1 MIEAAI
7 LFIKEQVAALVAAY
21 QVLKRTATS
30 SASSSTTTTT
40 TRLSR
45 AWNAAFKKQNRS
57 VRSAYIQFVALF
69 CLIPSFILG
78 GVMYAIEDREG
89 TPRSFV
95 DCLFTMASAASST
108 GLLVLDT
115 SILQVGSKALIGVV
129 MFGWSN
135 TLLIAAAP
143 MLFRICRLRAA
154 RKRCNLVGEKLKR
167 RREAFNHLYEAKEKQ
182 EQLHNKQSLYIV
194 DEKVKSVAS
203 TSIATT
209 IDVSV
214 EMTTSEGT
222 SIFVDK
228 KEEGESK
235 SDKLPTSSSSSS
247 SSSTSSLTEGSST
260 SIDSLSLSSSSSSSS
275 SSLPNSKKPTSRRN
289 SRRNGTLSASPN
301 METATTIASAA
312 DSVFNSS
319 SIENQPV
326 TSSSSSL
333 TPPSSPSDSVKP
345 VELSFSSNSTKPIDG
360 HLDSYSIEKKTLQ
373 SAVNTHAEHD
383 ALLTSLE
390 NGPYL
395 LGHYLLFS
403 LIVAYYFFIL
413 IVGFIAY
420 VWHFSVD
427 PKAMAVIEKNPSI
440 VSVSF
445 FSAFFS
451 VATVTNGGF
460 YLFPDGL
467 IQLGS
472 DQFTITI
479 TAILATLGF
488 CLHPLGLRIFII
500 MVHAGSNGRYKAA
513 LRDILD
519 NPRRYYTHL
528 FSEKGTWAATLLSLA
543 MTGLLF
549 AFYLVFNYPDNYF
562 RTMFPQNDIRA
573 MNGWF
578 EAIMVY
584 NAWFN
589 TYDLS
594 MMDVGSQVFMM
605 LCMWATGRPFTLG
618 ILVTASESSISAD
631 DADDSD
637 GVDEIS
643 SSSGSVWTV
652 FRELLMLL
660 RSDLIILVI
669 CTLMI
674 CMYDNAF
681 LTSGVFTGPNLSIGT
696 GSYIGVFP
704 IAFDLSS
711 AYGNVG
717 LSLGFPNT
725 VTSTC
730 AVLSPFGKLI
740 VIFMW

>member
-1 MIEAAI
+1 MIEAVI

-30 SASSSTTTTT
+30 SSSSSTTTT

-45 AWNAAFKKQNRS
+45 AWNAALKKQNRS

-69 CLIPSFILG
+69 CLIGSFILG
-78 GVMYAIEDREG
+78 GVMYAIEDRAG

-135 TLLIAAAP
+135 TLLIAAIP

-154 RKRCNLVGEKLKR
+154 RKKCNLVGEKLKK
-167 RREAFNHLYEAKEKQ
+167 RREAFNQLYEAKEKQ
-182 EQLHNKQSLYIV
+182 AQLHDKQSLHIV
-194 DEKVKSVAS
+194 DDKVKSVATTS
-203 TSIATT
+203 TATT
-209 IDVSV
+209 TSIDVSV
-214 EMTTSEGT
+214 EMTTSEGK
-222 SIFVDK
+222 V
-228 KEEGESK
+228 EGELK

-247 SSSTSSLTEGSST
+247 SLSLTEGSST
-260 SIDSLSLSSSSSSSS
+260 SIDSLSSSSSSY
-275 SSLPNSKKPTSRRN
+275 SLPNSKKPTSRRN
-289 SRRNGTLSASPN
+289 SRRDGTLSASPY
-301 METATTIASAA
+301 MDTATTIASAA
-312 DSVFNSS
+312 DSVLNSS
-319 SIENQPV
+319 SIANQPR
-326 TSSSSSL
+326 TLSSSSIS
-333 TPPSSPSDSVKP
+333 PPSSPADGDKPPADSDKP
-345 VELSFSSNSTKPIDG
+345 VGLSSSSNSTKPIDV
-360 HLDSYSIEKKTLQ
+360 HLDLYSIEKKTLQ

-420 VWHFSVD
+420 IWHFSVD

-472 DQFTITI
+472 DQLTITI

-584 NAWFN
+584 NAGYN

-631 DADDSD
+631 DADDSE
-637 GVDEIS
+637 GVDDIS

-674 CMYDNAF
+674 CMYDNAI
-681 LTSGVFTGPNLSIGT
+681 LTSGDYTGPNLSIGT